1 PDPGTSRSDPAST
14 STFTPDAPG
23 SSRSTTASPRHWV
36 SSLVSSCP
44 ALAPSPVRLVPTN
57 SRPVSGPS
65 TYVSP
70 IPRKLPSVLPPTP
83 PPRLGFLHFT
93 ALASLGGDVRP
104 SGQVVAGYADVE
116 PRAADDCMNRSGIE
130 SRSPGT

>member
-1 PDPGTSRSDPAST
+1 PDPDTTRSDPAST

-36 SSLVSSCP
+36 TSIVRSCP
-44 ALAPSPVRLVPTN
+44 ALAPSPVRFVSTN

-83 PPRLGFLHFT
+83 PPHVVLPHFT
-93 ALASLGGDVRP
+93 ALAPLGGD
-104 SGQVVAGYADVE
+104 AGGACG
-116 PRAADDCMNRSGIE
+116 RRSG
-130 SRSPGT
+130 RLCAGR